1 MNRLLDT
8 NAYVALKR
16 GSPAVARFVRSSRQ
30 LVMSLVVLGELYFGF
45 HDGDRFDKN
54 VAELDA
60 LLEHPDVSIV
70 SITRATVD
78 RFGRI
83 SAALKRQGTPIPTND
98 IWIAAQAM
106 ELGLE
111 LVTYDEHFLR
121 IPGIVVVLPRE

>member
-1 MNRLLDT
+1 MKRLLDT
-8 NAYVALKR
+8 NAYVAFKR
-16 GSPAVARFVRSSRQ
+16 GSPAVAEFIRSSEQ

-45 HDGDRFDKN
+45 HDGGRFDKN
-54 VAELDA
+54 VAELDS
-60 LLEHPDVSIV
+60 LLEHPDVSIA
-70 SITRATVD
+70 SLTRATVD

-111 LVTYDEHFLR
+111 LVTFDEHFQHV
-121 IPGIVVVLPRE
+121 PGIVVAIPQE